1 MSGAFE
7 DQDWV
12 KLGVASAMQN
22 QFNRDQRE
30 FLPLIATTFEKS
42 LPAETVVKTK
52 GVFKKSVV
60 GVQITLGEYRY
71 QLEDVGSGNLVAS
84 RAKVV
89 RGVSLKTDELAVP
102 AFLEELM
109 LAVEERLGSSEAARN
124 ALSAMLGLP

>member
-1 MSGAFE
+1 M
-7 DQDWV
+7 

-71 QLEDVGSGNLVAS
+71 QLEDGGSGNLVAS